1 MKYYAQIWRKTTDS
15 IFCKIIKS
23 QNLSNMHISDIS
35 TIELHNKHFLTW
47 KMQEVLSVQ

>member
-1 MKYYAQIWRKTTDS
+1 MRKYDENQQIV
-15 IFCKIIKS
+15 FFAKIIKN

-47 KMQEVLSVQ
+47 KMQEELSVQ